1 MFAFE
6 RHHSEVVILKLYP
19 ASKLTWRARQASNT
33 EFLTQQDE
41 SKAQENAFLKFPGY
55 TDAPSFQVTLQ
66 EAHLWRRDHINIR
79 IREEKKNSRKT
90 LFWRK
95 LGMG

>member
-19 ASKLTWRARQASNT
+19 ASKLTWRARQALNT

-41 SKAQENAFLKFPGY
+41 SKAQENAFLKFPGD

-66 EAHLWRRDHINIR
+66 EALLWRRGHINIR
-79 IREEKKNSRKT
+79 IRVEKTQERHCFGES
-90 LFWRK
+90 
-95 LGMG
+95 

>member
-1 MFAFE
+1 MGVNIHMFAFE

-41 SKAQENAFLKFPGY
+41 SKAQENAFLKFPGDIAGS
-55 TDAPSFQVTLQ
+55 TSL
-66 EAHLWRRDHINIR
+66 
-79 IREEKKNSRKT
+79 EKRPY
-90 LFWRK
+90 
-95 LGMG
+95 

>member
-41 SKAQENAFLKFPGY
+41 SKAQENAFLKFPGD
-55 TDAPSFQVTLQ
+55 TDAPSLQVTAGSTSL
-66 EAHLWRRDHINIR
+66 
-79 IREEKKNSRKT
+79 EKRPY
-90 LFWRK
+90 
-95 LGMG
+95 